1 MESRVM
7 NRILEMAK
15 DGATTSEVSK
25 ALKIKYSTTIIWMR
39 KLVMENR
46 LILKEAKNSKIYY
59 TTRQDNYLAHDP
71 FNIGGA
77 YDRLGSSHFAD

>member
-1 MESRVM
+1 MESKVM

-71 FNIGGA
+71 FNLGGA
-77 YDRLGSSHFAD
+77 YDRLGRSHFSD

>member
-71 FNIGGA
+71 FNLGGA
-77 YDRLGSSHFAD
+77 YDRLGASHFSD

>member
-1 MESRVM
+1 MESKVM

-59 TTRQDNYLAHDP
+59 TTRQDNCLAHDP
-71 FNIGGA
+71 FNIGGT
-77 YDRLGSSHFAD
+77 YDRLGASHFSD

>member
-1 MESRVM
+1 MESKVM

-71 FNIGGA
+71 FNLAGT

>member
-77 YDRLGSSHFAD
+77 YDRLGRSHFAD